1 MSLLPTHKESVNT
14 DESWGAKGES
24 DGESGDEEYEE
35 ELDSEEDKND
45 NEFVFNDFWMRRVTL
60 HRQFS
65 SYQMTK
71 YVKWLF
77 KVHKT
82 WVLI

>member
-1 MSLLPTHKESVNT
+1 MCGTK
-14 DESWGAKGES
+14 DES

-35 ELDSEEDKND
+35 ELDSEEDEND
-45 NEFVFNDFWMRRVTL
+45 NEFVFNDFWMTRVTL

-71 YVKWLF
+71 YVKLLF

-82 WVLI
+82 